1 MLINKMVPRN
11 GFEPSTVRVW
21 TVCSSQLSYLG
32 INGGDK
38 RDRTADLRSAS
49 ASLSQ
54 TELYPHMYFGAGNET
69 RTRDPNLG
77 KVMLY
82 QLSYSRKIFMSVVR
96 RERLELSRLGH

>member
-1 MLINKMVPRN
+1 MVPRN

-54 TELYPHMYFGAGNET
+54 TELYPHIKLFNTNMWCGERDLNSHVWDT
-69 RTRDPNLG
+69 R
-77 KVMLY
+77 
-82 QLSYSRKIFMSVVR
+82 S
-96 RERLELSRLGH
+96 

>member
-1 MLINKMVPRN
+1 MVPRN

-32 INGGDK
+32 IGVDK

-54 TELYPHMYFGAGNET
+54 LSYIPILMVRLSGVEPPTSRLSGVCSN
-69 RTRDPNLG
+69 
-77 KVMLY
+77 
-82 QLSYSRKIFMSVVR
+82 QLSYKRIHKDTVLF
-96 RERLELSRLGH
+96 

>member
-1 MLINKMVPRN
+1 MVPRK

-32 INGGDK
+32 IGGDK

-54 TELYPHMYFGAGNET
+54 TELYPQAQE
-69 RTRDPNLG
+69 
-77 KVMLY
+77 
-82 QLSYSRKIFMSVVR
+82 
-96 RERLELSRLGH
+96 